1 MKGREKFRSTFF
13 VGRKSVSRAFERV
26 PGFSY
31 PEKLADAVND

>member
-1 MKGREKFRSTFF
+1 MKGREKFRRTVF

-31 PEKLADAVND
+31 PVKQADVVNE